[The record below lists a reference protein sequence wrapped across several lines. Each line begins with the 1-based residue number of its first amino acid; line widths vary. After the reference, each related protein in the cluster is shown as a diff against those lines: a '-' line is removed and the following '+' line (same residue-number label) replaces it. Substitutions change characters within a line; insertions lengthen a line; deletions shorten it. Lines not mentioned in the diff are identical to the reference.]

1 MAISQSAM
9 PSSVDA
15 QWDRAL
21 PDQMLTRMTPVS
33 FNGCFGWYHPAAQPS
48 SLAVLLCPP
57 LGREARWTH
66 RMFRK
71 LATRLAAAGLPSLRF
86 DYPNSGDS
94 GDVPAGE
101 DPLAAWR
108 DSVDIA
114 ADWLRAQ
121 SGAGELA
128 FVGLRFGALLA
139 ADAAAARTDVAALA
153 LLAPVVSGRTYVR
166 ELKTLARL
174 AEAGSQATDP
184 TEMDG
189 LPLADATLQAMS
201 AMAMPRIAA
210 PARQILALE
219 HGSSANAYLTA
230 LAGFGVAVTATP
242 FAGYTDLMRS
252 AVSNLTPDADIDH
265 VVAWLARLDRT
276 GAATPAPHLPV
287 MTLRTPGCL
296 ERGLA
301 FGADQ
306 QLFGILCCPDRE
318 TLPETVV
325 IIGNSGGDPH
335 TGISRFS
342 VTLAR
347 RLAAQ
352 GIASLRMDFA
362 GLGDSVRGADDR
374 DAHVFATDRR
384 GDFDAAIDAL
394 TPLGFR
400 QIGAFGLCTG
410 AYHALEAAVVNQRI
424 GLLAM
429 INLPTFSWQQDDPV
443 DLSVPTQFRSSAAY
457 REGLKDWKNW
467 SRMLR
472 GDVAIREILTVM
484 MQRAAHRGVLLG
496 IRLTEKLG
504 LDLGTNLARPRR
516 TIRGLIQRGVK
527 IQVLLS
533 FGDPGIDTLEAY
545 FGSGGRGLVAL
556 GNAEVTI
563 RHGLDHTLSLQ
574 RMRDDAVV
582 VVSDF
587 FARMTRPG

>member
-1 MAISQSAM
+1 M
-9 PSSVDA
+9 PSSADT

-21 PDQMLTRMTPVS
+21 PDDKSFKMTPVS
-33 FNGCFGWYHPAAQPS
+33 FSGCFGWYHPTAQPS

-66 RMFRK
+66 RTFRK
-71 LATRLAAAGLPSLRF
+71 LAMRLAAAGLPSLRF
-86 DYPNSGDS
+86 DYPSSGDS
-94 GDVPAGE
+94 SDIPDGQ

-121 SGAGELA
+121 SGASELA
-128 FVGLRFGALLA
+128 LVGLRFGALLA
-139 ADAAAARTDVAALA
+139 GDAAAGRTDVAALA
-153 LLAPVVSGRTYVR
+153 LLAPVVNGRTYVR
-166 ELKTLARL
+166 ELKTLARVTET
-174 AEAGSQATDP
+174 AASATDP

-189 LPLADATLQAMS
+189 LPLQDATLQAMS
-201 AMAMPRIAA
+201 AMALPRAA
-210 PARQILALE
+210 PPARQILLLE
-219 HGSSANAYLTA
+219 HGTAANAYLTT
-230 LAGFGVAVTATP
+230 LAGLGATITAVP
-242 FAGYTDLMRS
+242 FTGYADLMRS

-265 VVAWLARLDRT
+265 VVTWLTGLDRT
-276 GAATPAPHLPV
+276 TLASRAPHLPA
-287 MTLRTPGCL
+287 MALRPPGCA
-296 ERGLA
+296 ERGLT
-301 FGADQ
+301 FGTDQ
-306 QLFGILCCPDRE
+306 HLFGILCCPDKE
-318 TLPETVV
+318 TLPDTVV

-362 GLGDSVRGADDR
+362 GLGDSIRGPDDQE
-374 DAHVFATDRR
+374 AHVFATDRR

-394 TPLGFR
+394 APFGFR
-400 QIGAFGLCTG
+400 QVGAFGLCTG
-410 AYHALEAAVVNQRI
+410 AYHALEAAVANKRI
-424 GLLAM
+424 SLLAM

-443 DLSVPTQFRSSAAY
+443 DLSLPTQFRSSASY
-457 REGLKDWKNW
+457 RQGLKDWKNW

-472 GDVAIREILTVM
+472 GDVAIRDILRVV
-484 MQRAAHRGVLLG
+484 MQRATHRGMLLG
-496 IRLTEKLG
+496 IRATEKLG
-504 LDLGTNLARPRR
+504 LDLGTNLARPRH
-516 TIRGLIQRGVK
+516 TIRGLIRRGVK

-545 FGSGGRGLVAL
+545 FGRGGRGLVAL

-563 RHGLDHTLSLQ
+563 RHGLDHTLSLR
-574 RMRDDAVV
+574 RMRDDAVG

-587 FARMTRPG
+587 FARMSRPG

>member
-1 MAISQSAM
+1 M

-21 PDQMLTRMTPVS
+21 PDQMPTRMSPVS
-33 FNGCFGWYHPAAQPS
+33 FSGCFGWYHPAAQPS

-57 LGREARWTH
+57 LGREARWAH
-66 RMFRK
+66 RTFRK
-71 LATRLAAAGLPSLRF
+71 LATRLAAAGLPCLRF
-86 DYPNSGDS
+86 DYPSSGDS
-94 GDVPAGE
+94 CDIPADQ

-108 DSVDIA
+108 DSIDIA

-121 SGAGELA
+121 SGASQLA
-128 FVGLRFGALLA
+128 IVGLRFGALLA
-139 ADAAAARTDVAALA
+139 ADAAATRTDVAALA
-153 LLAPVVSGRTYVR
+153 LLAPVVNGRTYVR
-166 ELKTLARL
+166 ELKTLARI
-174 AEAGSQATDP
+174 AESAANATDP

-189 LPLADATLQAMS
+189 LPLEDSTLQAMS
-201 AMAMPRIAA
+201 AMAMPRTAA
-210 PARQILALE
+210 PARQILVLE
-219 HGSSANAYLTA
+219 HGNSANAYLA
-230 LAGFGVAVTATP
+230 SLAGFGAAVTAAP
-242 FAGYTDLMRS
+242 FTGYVDLMRS
-252 AVSNLTPDADIDH
+252 AVSNTTPEADLDH
-265 VVAWLARLDRT
+265 IVAWLTRLDRNAT
-276 GAATPAPHLPV
+276 ATPAPHLPV
-287 MTLRTPGCL
+287 MTLRPPGCV

-301 FGADQ
+301 FGTDQ
-306 QLFGILCCPDRE
+306 HLFGILCCPDQDA
-318 TLPETVV
+318 LPDTVV

-362 GLGDSVRGADDR
+362 GLGDSIRGPDDR

-384 GDFDAAIDAL
+384 GDFGAAIDAL

-410 AYHALEAAVVNQRI
+410 AYHALEAAVVNKRI
-424 GLLAM
+424 SLLAM

-443 DLSVPTQFRSSAAY
+443 DLSLPTQFRSSASY
-457 REGLKDWKNW
+457 RQGLKDWKNW
-467 SRMLR
+467 SRILR
-472 GDVAIREILTVM
+472 GDVAVREILTVM
-484 MQRAAHRGVLLG
+484 TQRAAHRGVLLG
-496 IRLTEKLG
+496 IRVTEKLG

-563 RHGLDHTLSLQ
+563 RHGLDHTLSLR
-574 RMRDDAVV
+574 RMRDDAVG

-587 FARMTRPG
+587 FARMTRPD